1 MIPLKAKIEWIIS
14 SSALVEAKLG
24 PVLAKGVNLKGII
37 CAPHENQAQKLKF
50 KLPENSTAKVLSYDD
65 VYKLGNDSLK
75 APPAMPKPETIS
87 LVMYTSGTSGK
98 AKGVLISQ
106 ANMVAAISGIG
117 ERIQTMVRFT
127 PAGMILF
134 RLRQHW

>member
-1 MIPLKAKIEWIIS
+1 MELREVSRVRNTETK
-14 SSALVEAKLG
+14 
-24 PVLAKGVNLKGII
+24 
-37 CAPHENQAQKLKF
+37 
-50 KLPENSTAKVLSYDD
+50 TYSYDD

-75 APPAMPKPETIS
+75 APPPMPKPETIS

-117 ERIQTMVRFT
+117 ERIQTLIRFS
-127 PAGMILF
+127 PAGL
-134 RLRQHW
+134 